1 MPRRAFTLIEL
12 LVVIAIIA
20 VLIALLLPAVQAA
33 REAARRAQ
41 CINNMKQV
49 GIALQAFHES
59 HNFFPPGGVT
69 AGIKQ
74 LNINCDANG
83 NPIPAP
89 TSGTDSRLTLHS
101 WGPFLLPYLE
111 QTALANAYN
120 FASDWR
126 DTRNSTSI
134 RTVVGSL
141 ICPSAPP
148 ADGRLDSSSVSADSV
163 NGMKYSFSSAPTDYG
178 VNNNADVTNL
188 VKSNLIDAGTYTGI
202 MAVNKVATIAQIR
215 DGTSTTEIFV
225 EDAGRPLHYRSG
237 FRLFSGRT
245 SGAGWADRDNEFE
258 EHGFRQDGS
267 TNPGPCQTN
276 CTNDNEPYGFH
287 PGGSNVLF
295 ADGSVRFDKESIS
308 IRLYVKLISMD
319 NGEIIPGDAF

>member
-1 MPRRAFTLIEL
+1 MHRRAFTLIEL

-33 REAARRAQ
+33 REAGRRIQ
-41 CINNMKQV
+41 CVNNMKQL
-49 GIALQAFHES
+49 GIALQTFHES
-59 HNFFPPGGVT
+59 RGFFPPGGVT

-83 NPIPAP
+83 NPIAAP
-89 TSGTDSRLTLHS
+89 SSGTNSQLVLHS
-101 WGPFLLPYLE
+101 WGPFLLPFLE
-111 QTALANAYN
+111 QTAIANAYN
-120 FASDWR
+120 FSTDWR
-126 DTRNSTSI
+126 DTRNSTAI
-134 RTVVGSL
+134 GTTINSL

-148 ADGRLDSSSVSADSV
+148 ASSRLDTSTVAADSV
-163 NGMKYSFSSAPTDYG
+163 NGMKYSFTSAPTDYG

-188 VKSNLIDAGTYTGI
+188 VNAKLIDNGTYTGI

-215 DGTSTTEIFV
+215 DGTSSTEIFV

-237 FRLFSGRT
+237 FHMITGRT

-258 EHGFRQDGS
+258 EHGFKLDGS

-276 CTNDNEPYGFH
+276 CTNDNEPFGFH

-295 ADGSVRFDKESIS
+295 ADGSVRFDKASIS
-308 IRLYVKLISMD
+308 IRIYVKLISMD
-319 NGEIIPGDAF
+319 NGEILSDGSY